1 MRKTI
6 NPGAPRLPTE
16 RGVMTEKTEAPPG
29 IQLTPRQLETLR
41 LMAIGLTNQQIADNL
56 SGERSVKMDAAKM
69 NVKLVMLRTGAA
81 NRADAV
87 GLGYEYGLL
96 DPEDIARLRQQIGS
110 TAEPS
115 SEPEPDED

>member
-1 MRKTI
+1 
-6 NPGAPRLPTE
+6 
-16 RGVMTEKTEAPPG
+16 MTEKTEAPPS

-56 SGERSVKMDAAKM
+56 SGERPVKMDAAKM

-87 GLGYEYGLL
+87 GLGYEHGLL
-96 DPEDIARLRQQIGS
+96 DPEDIAQLRQQIGS